1 MPADPQDTNY
11 KYKQTEAQ
19 LEAIETEIRATQ
31 SLTSEKLPTDAL
43 KSLYQ
48 EPDAAN
54 FAKGVQYLA
63 KHYRNVRRVRG
74 DGNCYYRALLYGM
87 CEHLLVRREERER
100 ITTLIQN
107 SIEELTTKH
116 GYERYTIEAFWEEF
130 VELLQTMTQDTL
142 HAKLNEENSTS
153 DYATWYCRVLTAA
166 HLKADPDRFVHF
178 LEDYPDVFAFCTRE
192 VEPMGKECG
201 MVQVLAL
208 AEVLGVN
215 VVIEYLD
222 GRELLEGN
230 KLQQHS
236 FGPQDSKTKVTLLY
250 RPGHYDI
257 LYR

>member
-1 MPADPQDTNY
+1 MPADLQDATN

-19 LEAIETEIRATQ
+19 LEAIESEIRETQ
-31 SLTSEKLPTDAL
+31 SLTSEKLPTTAL
-43 KSLYQ
+43 LTLFERDS
-48 EPDAAN
+48 N
-54 FAKGVQYLA
+54 HAKGVEYLA
-63 KHYRNVRRVRG
+63 KHYRDVRRVRG

-100 ITTLIQN
+100 ITALIQN
-107 SIEELTTKH
+107 SIDQLTTKH
-116 GYERYTIEAFWEEF
+116 DYERYTIEAFWEEF

-166 HLKADPDRFVHF
+166 HLKADPDRFIHY
-178 LEDYPDVFAFCTRE
+178 LEYPDVVEFCTRE

-208 AEVLGVN
+208 AEVLQVN

-236 FGPQDSKTKVTLLY
+236 FGPEESKTKVTLLY